1 MKDKD
6 RIHHLGELQHAIM
19 RVLWTLGEG
28 TVAQIHEALPPEH
41 RRALTTIATMLTKM
55 ERKGV
60 VTHRSEGR
68 FFVYLPSVVEQD
80 VRRTMVEDLTER
92 LFDGDVAA
100 LVSHLITEQ
109 EIDRDELAR
118 LQKLIESRRKGGK
131 SDGRS

>member
-19 RVLWTLGEG
+19 RVLWAEREAS
-28 TVAQIHEALPPEH
+28 VARVYEALPKEH

-60 VTHRSEGR
+60 VSHRSEGR
-68 FFVYLPSVVEQD
+68 QFVYVPEVVESD

-118 LQKLIESRRKGGK
+118 LQKLIGELRKEEKGH
-131 SDGRS
+131 GR

>member
-19 RVLWTLGEG
+19 RVLWAEGEAS
-28 TVAQIHEALPPEH
+28 VARVQEALPKEH

-68 FFVYLPSVVEQD
+68 FFIYAPAVKEPD
-80 VRRTMVEDLTER
+80 VRRSMVEDLTER

-100 LVSHLITEQ
+100 LVSHLLTEQ
-109 EIDRDELAR
+109 EIERDELAR
-118 LQKLIESRRKGGK
+118 LQKLIEARRKGGK
-131 SDGRS
+131 GDGRK